1 MKFKVGDKVR
11 IIKDVLNKGQY
22 YIGEEGIVK
31 KVEKDGVNQISYIV
45 DVDDNF
51 LWFAEEELELI
62 KNNKTLNELCDTI
75 TKIFNESN
83 IDLHKKI
90 LDEIYDTYKRKN
102 ADYGNSFGEQFIE
115 YGLLSAVIRLDD
127 KMRRLKQLLKNEAQ
141 VKDESIRDTLL
152 DLANYAIMTIM
163 ELDKKNE

>member
-62 KNNKTLNELCDTI
+62 KNNKTILTVQANNILVNI
-75 TKIFNESN
+75 THSFMTSFDAHISLKVSGAKINHIIHKIIENITEINIALAES
-83 IDLHKKI
+83 I
-90 LDEIYDTYKRKN
+90 EAWRK
-102 ADYGNSFGEQFIE
+102 SFSQT
-115 YGLLSAVIRLDD
+115 LRATSAV
-127 KMRRLKQLLKNEAQ
+127 A
-141 VKDESIRDTLL
+141 
-152 DLANYAIMTIM
+152 AIDNHIA
-163 ELDKKNE
+163 KA